1 MEVNNSNTWV
11 VLIIFMVLLSVAI
24 VNKTGRPVVAR
35 QYLEVSKEEIE
46 GLLTGF
52 GKLIDTYQKKSEAN
66 YIETHACRYLYQ
78 PLSENQLFLL
88 AITTKHSNVLED
100 LDTLRLL
107 YRVTADVVSTG
118 SAESA
123 YLQKAFDL
131 VFAFDEVV
139 TFGRREAATL
149 AQVKAGL
156 EMDSHEERLHLLI
169 EKSKENEAK
178 EIAKRKQAEFAKLK
192 AEQAKAAAS
201 TAATDGISIE
211 PTSSH
216 FGQPVAMPEAYR
228 PSREISAALP
238 SQPVLTPWT
247 PGESS
252 GVTKTLGASKKGIS
266 LGKSSRPT
274 NF

>member
-1 MEVNNSNTWV
+1 
-11 VLIIFMVLLSVAI
+11 MVLLSVAL
-24 VNKTGRPVVAR
+24 VSKSGRPLVAR

-52 GKLIDTYQKKSEAN
+52 GKMIDSCKKSEAN
-66 YIETHACRYLYQ
+66 YMETHACRYLYQ
-78 PLSENQLFLL
+78 PLSENQIFLVL
-88 AITTKHSNVLED
+88 VTTKHSNVLED

-107 YRVTADVVSTG
+107 YRVTADVVPSG
-118 SAESA
+118 SAETA
-123 YLQKAFDL
+123 YQSKAFDL

-178 EIAKRKQAEFAKLK
+178 EIAKRKQAEFARIKS
-192 AEQAKAAAS
+192 EQAKAAS
-201 TAATDGISIE
+201 AAGAEDA
-211 PTSSH
+211 SSH
-216 FGQPVAMPEAYR
+216 FGQPVAVPSSIESNFR
-228 PSREISAALP
+228 PSREISATLP
-238 SQPVLTPWT
+238 SLPAFTQQPAPAAWT
-247 PGESS
+247 PGEGS
-252 GVTKTLGASKKGIS
+252 GVTKTLGAGKKGLS
-266 LGKSSRPT
+266 LGSKSHRPANSP